1 MMRPFHAKIA
11 SYYTAHKF
19 ALMRRWAALLSLT
32 IGFFSCGKEPISSI
46 PLRDLDEQAARIDP
60 SKSPFTVILFLS
72 PECPLCLNYTLNLKE
87 LQEDFPSEKVRLVG
101 VFSGK
106 WFSAEEVR
114 EFRTRYALAF
124 PMLFDDHLAL
134 AKLLDATVTPEV
146 FLLDSTGRV
155 LYSGAIDNWV
165 NDLGKKK
172 LEVTE
177 HYLRDA
183 ISAALEWEKVNV
195 RKTRAVGCLI
205 E

>member
-1 MMRPFHAKIA
+1 MADR
-11 SYYTAHKF
+11 
-19 ALMRRWAALLSLT
+19 
-32 IGFFSCGKEPISSI
+32 
-46 PLRDLDEQAARIDP
+46 
-60 SKSPFTVILFLS
+60 PFTVILFLS
-72 PECPLCLNYTLNLKE
+72 PECPLCLNYTLNLRN
-87 LQEDFPSEKVRLVG
+87 LREDFSSEKVQFVG

-114 EFRTRYALAF
+114 GFRTRYALAF

-134 AKLLDATVTPEV
+134 AKQLDATVTPEV

-165 NDLGKKK
+165 TDLGKKK

-177 HYLRDA
+177 DYLSDA
-183 ISAALEWEKVNV
+183 ITSALEGEKVKV
-195 RKTRAVGCLI
+195 KKTRAVGCLI

>member
-1 MMRPFHAKIA
+1 
-11 SYYTAHKF
+11 
-19 ALMRRWAALLSLT
+19 MRRWAALLSLT

-87 LQEDFPSEKVRLVG
+87 LQEDFLSEKVQLVG
-101 VFSGK
+101 IFSGK
-106 WFSAEEVR
+106 WFTAEEVR
-114 EFRTRYALAF
+114 EFRVRYGLTL
-124 PMLFDDHLAL
+124 PMFFDDKLAL
-134 AKLLDATVTPEV
+134 ANVLDATVTPEV
-146 FLLDSTGRV
+146 FLLDSSGRV

-183 ISAALEWEKVNV
+183 IVSSLNGEEVKV
-195 RKTRAVGCLI
+195 RKTRAMGCLI